1 MILFDMHF
9 ADSQPL
15 DRLLDPNRSIRA
27 RTNFVSHPHGLCKIG
42 LQRLS
47 LVLGRRSI
55 RFRL

>member
-1 MILFDMHF
+1 MILFDIHF
-9 ADSQPL
+9 AGSQPL
-15 DRLLDPNRSIRA
+15 DRLLDPSRSIQP
-27 RTNFVSHPHGLCKIG
+27 RTNFVSHRHGLCKIG